1 MRIVSQD
8 RNVSIDL
15 DKVIIKILNENHI
28 YADSYSAYKSLI
40 FLGCYDSPKRAQEVF
55 DDIHKAYAPVYSISD
70 NLSEEQIKALIPSK
84 NVYANNIVNIESDTS
99 LTTYDNY
106 IYYMPKE

>member
-15 DKVIIKILNENHI
+15 DKVIIKILNENYI
-28 YADSYSAYKSLI
+28 YADSYSAYKALI
-40 FLGCYDSPKRAQEVF
+40 FLGFYDSPERAQEIF
-55 DDIHKAYAPVYSISD
+55 DDIHNAYAPVYSISD
-70 NLSEEQIKALIPSK
+70 NLSEEQIKALISSE
-84 NVYANNIVNIESDTS
+84 NVRVNNIVNVGSDIS

-106 IYYMPKE
+106 VYYMPKE